1 MFYAAHI
8 SASQQAEPPRFDP
21 LLGRSP
27 MIRHV
32 SSGQVC
38 PGECVPRFIDLGGR
52 RSTVTGWRS
61 ALRVA
66 LRAARQEVPNLT
78 ALSDLCGL
86 DLKPGRGYPN
96 ASYDH
101 DLDAS
106 VPSLSSS
113 GNAKALFRLLD
124 GLGRGARIR
133 VSSPSGDLLVDHKP
147 RAYRAAAKP
156 ARPAPTHDHLIEAAR
171 RGEAAYGSFVEI
183 SIEGLFDR
191 RVFRL
196 GDAGADPRR
205 GELSVSSPVGRALIG
220 HMPGA
225 DTEYQAGPAKRGVTL
240 HAVDNRHVLRDLIRV
255 VGSDPESICENYY

>member
-8 SASQQAEPPRFDP
+8 SASQQSEPPRFDP
-21 LLGRSP
+21 LLGKSP
-27 MIRHV
+27 TIRHV

-38 PGECVPRFIDLGGR
+38 PGDCVPRFIDMGGR

-61 ALRVA
+61 TLRVA
-66 LRAARQEVPNLT
+66 LRAARQEVPNLA

-86 DLKPGRGYPN
+86 DLKPGRGHPN
-96 ASYDH
+96 ASFDP

-124 GLGRGARIR
+124 GLGLGARIR
-133 VSSPSGDLLVDHKP
+133 VSSPLGDLLVDHKP

-156 ARPAPTHDHLIEAAR
+156 ARPAPTHDNLIEAAR

-183 SIEGLFDR
+183 SIEGLFER
-191 RVFRL
+191 RIFRL

-205 GELSVSSPVGRALIG
+205 GELSVSSPVGRSLIG

-225 DTEYQAGPAKRGVTL
+225 ETEYQAGPSRRGITL
-240 HAVDNRHVLRDLIRV
+240 HAVDNRHVLRGLMKVSR
-255 VGSDPESICENYY
+255 SDPDLMCEN